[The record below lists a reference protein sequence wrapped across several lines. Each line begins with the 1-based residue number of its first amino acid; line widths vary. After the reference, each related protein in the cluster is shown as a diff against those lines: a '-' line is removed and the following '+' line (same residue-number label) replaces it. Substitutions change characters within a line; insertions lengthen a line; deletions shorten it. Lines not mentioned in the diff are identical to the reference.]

1 MPLATS
7 NLPNTNMSKEIDL
20 DTQPAGK
27 ALPWFLTI
35 TGLLTMVGLI
45 AMPFLAGAP
54 DGEKMPDIVRF
65 LGRFHPVILH
75 LPIGIFSLI
84 MLQELVGMFSGQK
97 SQRSILPMFFG
108 AASAVVAVIAG
119 FLLYHG
125 GGFEGELVEDHLWG
139 GLAFSCAAILTLI
152 VKAWSLAPT
161 ASQALYRVLLF
172 GSVGVMGYASHDGAS
187 ITHGPDYLTEY
198 APNPV
203 RKVLGLEPKAEEE
216 EIKAK
221 PLEEQLVY
229 ADIVQPI
236 LNKRCVE
243 CHKEG
248 KSKGKLRMDTYEML
262 VKGGKEGSA
271 IEPGSAQDSNI
282 VIRAELP
289 MDDEEHMPP
298 EGKKDIE
305 EHELAVVKW
314 WLDQGGDDKKT
325 VAESNLTDEIR
336 AAIGKLDLGIGKGE
350 VAVKEAASDQPSD
363 DLRSTV
369 AKLGADFPGGLTF
382 ESQSSSNLTFT
393 GVSLRK
399 NLTDELFAK
408 LDPVLSKM
416 VAVDLSATS
425 VTDASI
431 AKLAAAT
438 DLRMVR
444 LSETAITDASMDT
457 LAKLTKLESVNL
469 YGTKVTDAGVKK
481 LTALQNLKRLYLWQ
495 TAVTPAAIEE
505 IKKALPA
512 VEIVTGV

>member
-1 MPLATS
+1 
-7 NLPNTNMSKEIDL
+7 MSKEIDL
-20 DTQPAGK
+20 DSQPAGK
-27 ALPWFLTI
+27 GLPWFLTI
-35 TGLLTMVGLI
+35 TGLLTIGGMI
-45 AMPFLAGAP
+45 AMIRLAGEP
-54 DGEKMPDIVRF
+54 DGDKMPDIVRF

-84 MLQELVGMFSGQK
+84 LLQELLGMFSKGN
-97 SQRSILPMFFG
+97 SQRGILPIFFG
-108 AASAVVAVIAG
+108 AASAVAAVIAG
-119 FLLYHG
+119 FLLYQG
-125 GGFEGELVEDHLWG
+125 GGFGGELVEDHLWG
-139 GLAFSCAAILTLI
+139 GVGFACAAVFTMI
-152 VKAWSLAPT
+152 VKAWCLAPT
-161 ASQALYRVLLF
+161 ASQAFYRLLLF
-172 GSVGVMGYASHDGAS
+172 GSVGVMTYASHDGAS
-187 ITHGPDYLTEY
+187 ITHGEGYLTEY
-198 APNPV
+198 APNPI
-203 RKVLGLEPKAEEE
+203 RKALGLEPKVEEKE
-216 EIKAK
+216 VPAK
-221 PLEEQLVY
+221 PLEEQVVY

-262 VKGGKEGSA
+262 VKGGKEGDA
-271 IEPGSAQDSNI
+271 IEPGSAEDSNI
-282 VIRAELP
+282 VIRIELP

-314 WLDQGGDDKKT
+314 WLNEGGDPKKT
-325 VAESNLTDEIR
+325 VGELKLTDEIR
-336 AAIGKLDLGIGKGE
+336 AAIGKLDLGIGK
-350 VAVKEAASDQPSD
+350 AEAAVAEAPSDQPSD
-363 DLRSTV
+363 DLRTTV
-369 AKLGADFPGGLTF
+369 AKLSADFPGGLTF
-382 ESQSSSNLTFT
+382 ESQSSANLTFT

-399 NLTDELFAK
+399 NLTDELFVK

-444 LSETAITDASMDT
+444 LSETGITDASMDT

-481 LTALQNLKRLYLWQ
+481 LTALPNLKRLYLWQ

>member
-1 MPLATS
+1 
-7 NLPNTNMSKEIDL
+7 MSKETDL
-20 DTQPAGK
+20 DTQPTGK
-27 ALPWFLTI
+27 TLPWFLTI
-35 TGLLTMVGLI
+35 TGLLTIGGLI
-45 AMPFLAGAP
+45 AMPFLAGEP
-54 DGEKMPDIVRF
+54 DGDKMPDMVRF

-84 MLQELVGMFSGQK
+84 LLEELLGMFTREK
-97 SQRSILPMFFG
+97 KRRTVLPIFIG

-125 GGFEGELVEDHLWG
+125 GGYEGSELAEDHLWS
-139 GLAFSCAAILTLI
+139 GLGFACVAVVTMI
-152 VKAWSLAPT
+152 VKAWSLAPA
-161 ASQALYRVLLF
+161 ASQAFYRVLLF
-172 GSVGVMGYASHDGAS
+172 GSVGVMGFASHGGAS
-187 ITHGPDYLTEY
+187 MTHGSDYLTKY
-198 APNPV
+198 APDPI
-203 RKVLGLEPKAEEE
+203 REAIGLEPKEKEE

-221 PLEEQLVY
+221 PLEEQVAY

-248 KSKGKLRMDTYEML
+248 KSKGKLRMDTFEML

-271 IEPGSAQDSNI
+271 IEPGVAEDSNI
-282 VIRAELP
+282 VIRPELP

-314 WLDQGGDDKKT
+314 WINEGADPKKT
-325 VAESNLTDEIR
+325 VGELKLTDEIR

-350 VAVKEAASDQPSD
+350 TAVKEAVSDLPSD
-363 DLRSTV
+363 DLRATV
-369 AKLGADFPGGLTF
+369 AKLGVDFPGGLTF
-382 ESQSSSNLTFT
+382 ESQSSASLAFT

-408 LDPVLSKM
+408 LSPVIPKM
-416 VAVDLSATS
+416 IAVDLSATS

-444 LSETAITDASMDT
+444 LSETTITDASMDT

-481 LTALQNLKRLYLWQ
+481 LTALPNLKRLYLWQ
-495 TAVTPAAIEE
+495 TAVTPEAIAE

>member
-1 MPLATS
+1 
-7 NLPNTNMSKEIDL
+7 MSKEIDL

-198 APNPV
+198 APDPI
-203 RKVLGLEPKAEEE
+203 RKVIGLEPKEKEE

-336 AAIGKLDLGIGKGE
+336 AAIGKLDLGLAKGE
-350 VAVKEAASDQPSD
+350 VAVTEAPSDQPSD
-363 DLRSTV
+363 DLRTTV

-408 LDPVLSKM
+408 LAPVLPKM
-416 VAVDLSATS
+416 VAIDLSASS

-444 LSETAITDASMDT
+444 LSETGITDASMDT

-481 LTALQNLKRLYLWQ
+481 LTALPTLKRLYLWQ
-495 TAVTPAAIEE
+495 TGVTPAAIEE
-505 IKKALPA
+505 IKKALPT

>member
-1 MPLATS
+1 
-7 NLPNTNMSKEIDL
+7 MSKETDL
-20 DTQPAGK
+20 DTQPTGK

-35 TGLLTMVGLI
+35 TGLLTIGGLI
-45 AMPFLAGAP
+45 AMPFLAGEP
-54 DGEKMPDIVRF
+54 DGDKMPDMVRF

-84 MLQELVGMFSGQK
+84 LLEELLGMFTREK
-97 SQRSILPMFFG
+97 TRRTVLPIFIG

-125 GGFEGELVEDHLWG
+125 GGYEGSELAEDHLWS
-139 GLAFSCAAILTLI
+139 GLGFACAAVVTMI
-152 VKAWSLAPT
+152 VKAWSLAPA
-161 ASQALYRVLLF
+161 ASQAFYRVLLF
-172 GSVGVMGYASHDGAS
+172 GSAGVMGFASHGGAS
-187 ITHGPDYLTEY
+187 MTHGSDYLTKY
-198 APNPV
+198 APDPI
-203 RKVLGLEPKAEEE
+203 REAIGLEPKEKEE

-221 PLEEQLVY
+221 PLEEQVAY

-248 KSKGKLRMDTYEML
+248 KSKGKLRMDTFEML

-271 IEPGSAQDSNI
+271 IEPGVAEDSNI
-282 VIRAELP
+282 VIRPELP

-314 WLDQGGDDKKT
+314 WINEGADPKKT
-325 VAESNLTDEIR
+325 VGELKLTDEIR

-350 VAVKEAASDQPSD
+350 TAVKEAVSDLPSD
-363 DLRSTV
+363 DLRATV
-369 AKLGADFPGGLTF
+369 AKLGVDFPGGLTF
-382 ESQSSSNLTFT
+382 ESQSSASLTFT

-408 LDPVLSKM
+408 LSPVIPKM
-416 VAVDLSATS
+416 IAVDLSATS

-444 LSETAITDASMDT
+444 LSETTITDASMDT

-481 LTALQNLKRLYLWQ
+481 LTALPNLKRLYLWQ
-495 TAVTPAAIEE
+495 TAVTPEAIAE

>member
-1 MPLATS
+1 MS
-7 NLPNTNMSKEIDL
+7 NEIDL
-20 DTQPAGK
+20 DAKPPSK

-35 TGLLTMVGLI
+35 TGLLTIVGLI
-45 AMPFLAGAP
+45 AMPFLAGEP
-54 DGEKMPDIVRF
+54 DGEKMPDMVRF
-65 LGRFHPVILH
+65 LGRFHPVVLH

-84 MLQELVGMFSGQK
+84 LLQEMLGMFTREK
-97 SQRSILPMFFG
+97 TRRTVLPIFIG

-125 GGFEGELVEDHLWG
+125 GGYEGSELAEDHLWS
-139 GLAFSCAAILTLI
+139 GLGFACAAVVTMI
-152 VKAWSLAPT
+152 VKAWSLAPA
-161 ASQALYRVLLF
+161 ASQAFYRVLLF
-172 GSVGVMGYASHDGAS
+172 GSVGVMGFASHGGAS
-187 ITHGPDYLTEY
+187 MTHGSDYLTKY
-198 APNPV
+198 APDPI
-203 RKVLGLEPKAEEE
+203 REAIGLEPKEKEE

-221 PLEEQLVY
+221 PLEEQVAY

-248 KSKGKLRMDTYEML
+248 KSKGKLRMDTFDML

-271 IEPGSAQDSNI
+271 IEPGVAEDSNI
-282 VIRAELP
+282 VIRPELP

-314 WLDQGGDDKKT
+314 WINEGADPKKT
-325 VAESNLTDEIR
+325 VGELKLTDEIR
-336 AAIGKLDLGIGKGE
+336 AAIGKLDLGLGTG
-350 VAVKEAASDQPSD
+350 EAAVAEAPSDQPSD
-363 DLRSTV
+363 DLRTTV
-369 AKLGADFPGGLTF
+369 TKLSADFPGGLTF
-382 ESQSSSNLTFT
+382 ESQSSANLTFT

-399 NLTDELFAK
+399 NLTDELFVK

-431 AKLAAAT
+431 AKLAAAK

-444 LSETAITDASMDT
+444 LSETGITDASMDT

-481 LTALQNLKRLYLWQ
+481 LAALPNLKRLYLWQ
-495 TAVTPAAIEE
+495 TTVTPAAIEE

>member
-1 MPLATS
+1 
-7 NLPNTNMSKEIDL
+7 MSKEIDL
-20 DTQPAGK
+20 DTQPTGK

-35 TGLLTMVGLI
+35 TGLLTI
-45 AMPFLAGAP
+45 AGMIDMIRLAGEP

-84 MLQELVGMFSGQK
+84 LLQELLGMFSKGN
-97 SQRSILPMFFG
+97 SQRGILPIFFG
-108 AASAVVAVIAG
+108 AASAVAAVIAG
-119 FLLYHG
+119 FLLYQG

-139 GLAFSCAAILTLI
+139 GVGFACAAILTMI
-152 VKAWSLAPT
+152 VKAWSISATGL
-161 ASQALYRVLLF
+161 QAVYRVLLF
-172 GSVGVMGYASHDGAS
+172 GSVGVMTYASHDGAS
-187 ITHGPDYLTEY
+187 ITHGSDYLTEY
-198 APNPV
+198 APNPL
-203 RKVLGLEPKAEEE
+203 REVLGLEPREEDDGLKPEE

-221 PLEEQLVY
+221 PLEEQVVY

-271 IEPGSAQDSNI
+271 IEPGSAEDSNI
-282 VIRAELP
+282 VIRPELP

-305 EHELAVVKW
+305 EHELAIVKW
-314 WLDQGGDDKKT
+314 WLNEGGDDKKT

-336 AAIGKLDLGIGKGE
+336 AAIGKLDLGLGTG
-350 VAVKEAASDQPSD
+350 EAAVAEAPSDQPSD
-363 DLRSTV
+363 DLRTTV
-369 AKLGADFPGGLTF
+369 AKLGTDFPGGLTF
-382 ESQSSSNLTFT
+382 ESQSSANLTFT

-399 NLTDELFAK
+399 NLTDELFVK

-431 AKLAAAT
+431 AKLSAAT

-444 LSETAITDASMDT
+444 LSETGITDASMDT

-481 LTALQNLKRLYLWQ
+481 LTALPNLKRLYLWQ

>member
-1 MPLATS
+1 
-7 NLPNTNMSKEIDL
+7 MSKEIDL
-20 DTQPAGK
+20 DTQSTGK
-27 ALPWFLTI
+27 ARPWLLTI
-35 TGLLTMVGLI
+35 TGLLTIGGML
-45 AMPFLAGAP
+45 AMPFIAGEP
-54 DGEKMPDIVRF
+54 DGDKMPDIVRF

-84 MLQELVGMFSGQK
+84 LLQEILGMFSREK
-97 SQRSILPMFFG
+97 TPRSILPIFIG

-119 FLLYHG
+119 FLLYQG

-139 GLAFSCAAILTLI
+139 GLAFACAAVVTF
-152 VKAWSLAPT
+152 VVRVWSAAPGS
-161 ASQALYRVLLF
+161 SQALFRVLLF
-172 GSVGVMGYASHDGAS
+172 SSVGVMTYASHDGAS
-187 ITHGPDYLTEY
+187 ITHGEGYLTEY
-198 APNPV
+198 APSPFG
-203 RKVLGLEPKAEEE
+203 REPKEKEE

-221 PLEEQLVY
+221 PLEEQIVY

-271 IEPGSAQDSNI
+271 IEPGSAEDSNI
-282 VIRAELP
+282 VIRPELP
-289 MDDEEHMPP
+289 EDDEEHMPP

-314 WLDQGGDDKKT
+314 WLDEGGDPAKK
-325 VAESNLTDEIR
+325 VGELKLTDEIR
-336 AAIGKLDLGIGKGE
+336 AAIGKLDLGIG
-350 VAVKEAASDQPSD
+350 ASEATEKQAPSNLPSD
-363 DLRSTV
+363 DLRATV

-382 ESQSSSNLTFT
+382 ESQATSNLTFT

-408 LDPVLSKM
+408 LGPVIPKM

-431 AKLAAAT
+431 TLLAKAP

-444 LSETAITDASMDT
+444 LSETGITDASMDT

-481 LTALQNLKRLYLWQ
+481 LSALTNLKRLYLWQ
-495 TAVTPAAIEE
+495 TAVTPEAIAEL
-505 IKKALPA
+505 KKALPA

>member
-1 MPLATS
+1 
-7 NLPNTNMSKEIDL
+7 MSKEIDL

-27 ALPWFLTI
+27 GLPWFLTL
-35 TGLLTMVGLI
+35 TGLLTIGGMI
-45 AMPFLAGAP
+45 AMPFLAGEP

-84 MLQELVGMFSGQK
+84 LLQELLGMFSK
-97 SQRSILPMFFG
+97 EKPQRGILPIFFG
-108 AASAVVAVIAG
+108 AASAVAAVIAG
-119 FLLYHG
+119 FLLYQG

-139 GLAFSCAAILTLI
+139 GLGFACAAVLTLI

-161 ASQALYRVLLF
+161 ASQAFYRILLF

-198 APNPV
+198 APNPI
-203 RKVLGLEPKAEEE
+203 RKALGLEPKVEEK
-216 EIKAK
+216 EIPAK
-221 PLEEQLVY
+221 PLEEQVVY

-248 KSKGKLRMDTYEML
+248 KSKGKLRMDTFEML

-271 IEPGSAQDSNI
+271 IEPGSAEDSNI
-282 VIRAELP
+282 VYRPELP
-289 MDDEEHMPP
+289 EDDEEHMPP
-298 EGKKDIE
+298 DGKKDIE

-314 WLDQGGDDKKT
+314 WINEGADPAKK
-325 VAESNLTDEIR
+325 VGELKLTEEIR
-336 AAIGKLDLGIGKGE
+336 AAIGKLDLGIGASE
-350 VAVKEAASDQPSD
+350 VAVAEEVSDLPSD
-363 DLRSTV
+363 DLRATV
-369 AKLGADFPGGLTF
+369 SKLSADFPGGLSF
-382 ESQSSSNLTFT
+382 ESQSSANLTFT

-431 AKLAAAT
+431 AKLATAT
-438 DLRMVR
+438 NLRMVR
-444 LSETAITDASMDT
+444 VSETGITDASMDT

-481 LTALQNLKRLYLWQ
+481 LTALPNLKRLYLWQ
-495 TAVTPAAIEE
+495 TAVTPEAIAE

>member
-1 MPLATS
+1 
-7 NLPNTNMSKEIDL
+7 MSKEIDL
-20 DTQPAGK
+20 DTPPAGK
-27 ALPWFLTI
+27 GLPWFLTI
-35 TGLLTMVGLI
+35 TGLLTIGGMV
-45 AMPFLAGAP
+45 AMPFLAGEP
-54 DGEKMPDIVRF
+54 DGDKMPDIVRF

-84 MLQELVGMFSGQK
+84 LLQELLGMFSKEK
-97 SQRSILPMFFG
+97 SPRGILPIFFG
-108 AASAVVAVIAG
+108 AASAVAAVIAG
-119 FLLYHG
+119 FLLYQG

-139 GLAFSCAAILTLI
+139 GVGFACAAVFTMI
-152 VKAWSLAPT
+152 VKAWCLAPT
-161 ASQALYRVLLF
+161 ASQALYRILLF
-172 GSVGVMGYASHDGAS
+172 GSVGVMTYASHDGAS
-187 ITHGPDYLTEY
+187 ITHGEGYLTEY

-203 RKVLGLEPKAEEE
+203 RKVLGLEPRGEDCGLTPTEP
-216 EIKAK
+216 IKAK
-221 PLEEQLVY
+221 PLEEQVVY

-248 KSKGKLRMDTYEML
+248 KTKGKLRMDTYEML
-262 VKGGKEGSA
+262 VKGGKEGDA
-271 IEPGSAQDSNI
+271 IEPGSAEDSNI
-282 VIRAELP
+282 IIRIELP

-314 WLDQGGDDKKT
+314 WLNEGGDPKKT

-336 AAIGKLDLGIGKGE
+336 AAIGKLDLGIGKS
-350 VAVKEAASDQPSD
+350 EAAVAEAPSDQPSD
-363 DLRSTV
+363 DLRTTV

-382 ESQSSSNLTFT
+382 ESQSSANLTFT

-444 LSETAITDASMDT
+444 LSETGITDASMDT

-481 LTALQNLKRLYLWQ
+481 LTALPNLKRLYLWQ

>member
-1 MPLATS
+1 
-7 NLPNTNMSKEIDL
+7 MSKEIDL
-20 DTQPAGK
+20 DTQSARKG
-27 ALPWFLTI
+27 LPWFLTI
-35 TGLLTMVGLI
+35 TGLLTIGGLI
-45 AMPFLAGAP
+45 AMPFLAGEP
-54 DGEKMPDIVRF
+54 DGDKMPDMVRF

-84 MLQELVGMFSGQK
+84 LLQEILGMLSRDK
-97 SQRSILPMFFG
+97 SPRSILPIFVG
-108 AASAVVAVIAG
+108 AGSAVVAVIAG
-119 FLLYHG
+119 FMLYHG
-125 GGFEGELVEDHLWG
+125 GGYEGSELAEDHLWS
-139 GLAFSCAAILTLI
+139 GLGFACAAVVTMI
-152 VKAWSLAPT
+152 VRAWSLAPV
-161 ASQALYRVLLF
+161 ASQAFYRVLLF
-172 GSVGVMGYASHDGAS
+172 GSVGVMGFASHGGAS
-187 ITHGPDYLTEY
+187 MTHGSDYLTAY
-198 APNPV
+198 APDPI
-203 RKVLGLEPKAEEE
+203 RKAIGLEPKEKKEEDV
-216 EIKAK
+216 IVK
-221 PLEEQLVY
+221 PLEEQVVY

-248 KSKGKLRMDTYEML
+248 KSKGKLRMDTFEML

-282 VIRAELP
+282 VIRPELP
-289 MDDEEHMPP
+289 EDDEEHMPP
-298 EGKKDIE
+298 DGKKGME

-314 WLDQGGDDKKT
+314 WLDEGGDPAKK
-325 VAESNLTDEIR
+325 AGELKLTDEIR
-336 AAIGKLDLGIGKGE
+336 AAIGKLDLGIS
-350 VAVKEAASDQPSD
+350 ASVVVVQKVVSDLPTD
-363 DLRSTV
+363 DLRATV
-369 AKLGADFPGGLTF
+369 AKLGMDFPGGLTF
-382 ESQSSSNLTFT
+382 ESQSSANLTFT

-408 LDPVLSKM
+408 LSPVIPKM

-444 LSETAITDASMDT
+444 LSETGITDASMDT
-457 LAKLTKLESVNL
+457 LVKLTKLESVNL

-481 LTALQNLKRLYLWQ
+481 LIALTNLKRLYLWQ

-512 VEIVTGV
+512 VEIVTGI

>member
-1 MPLATS
+1 MP
-7 NLPNTNMSKEIDL
+7 KEIDL

-27 ALPWFLTI
+27 ALPWFLTL
-35 TGLLTMVGLI
+35 TGLLTIGGMI
-45 AMPFLAGAP
+45 AMPFLAGEP

-84 MLQELVGMFSGQK
+84 LLQELLGMFSK
-97 SQRSILPMFFG
+97 EKPQRGILPIFFG
-108 AASAVVAVIAG
+108 AASSVAAVIAG
-119 FLLYHG
+119 FLLYQG

-139 GLAFSCAAILTLI
+139 GLGFACAAVLTLI
-152 VKAWSLAPT
+152 VKAWCLAPT
-161 ASQALYRVLLF
+161 ASQAFYRILLF
-172 GSVGVMGYASHDGAS
+172 GSVGVMGYASHAGAS

-198 APNPV
+198 APNPI
-203 RKVLGLEPKAEEE
+203 RKALGLEPKMEEKD
-216 EIKAK
+216 IPAK
-221 PLEEQLVY
+221 PLEEQVVY
-229 ADIVQPI
+229 ADLVQPI

-248 KSKGKLRMDTYEML
+248 KSKGKLRMDTFEML

-271 IEPGSAQDSNI
+271 IEPGSAEDSNI
-282 VIRAELP
+282 VYRVELP
-289 MDDEEHMPP
+289 KDDEEHMPP
-298 EGKKDIE
+298 EGKKEME

-314 WLDQGGDDKKT
+314 WLDEGGDPAKK
-325 VAESNLTDEIR
+325 VGELKLTDEIR
-336 AAIGKLDLGIGKGE
+336 AAIGKLDLGIGASE
-350 VAVKEAASDQPSD
+350 VAVKKEVSDLPSD
-363 DLRSTV
+363 DLRATV
-369 AKLGADFPGGLTF
+369 AKFSVDFPGGLTF
-382 ESQSSSNLTFT
+382 ESQSTSNITFT

-408 LDPVLSKM
+408 LTPVIPRM

-431 AKLAAAT
+431 AKLAAAK

-444 LSETAITDASMDT
+444 LSETGITDASMDT

-469 YGTKVTDAGVKK
+469 YGTKITDAGVKK
-481 LTALQNLKRLYLWQ
+481 LTALPNLKRLYLWQ
-495 TAVTPAAIEE
+495 TAVTPEAIAE

-512 VEIVTGV
+512 VEVVTGV